1 MPRGE
6 LENTS
11 GASLTI
17 ESLGWV
23 LPTGHTE
30 TIDESSSSDFRWVTA
45 EPELSSLITASDIAI
60 RSATGVTISSTG
72 ILNWIGAGTVDGPQ
86 QHVLTAMINQRVPN
100 AGERFL
106 RWNTAIAHTEVP
118 WPTNSTYTLL
128 RIVLGVSVIDT
139 VSGFGINIYD
149 GSDLD
154 TTVFSSAE
162 ILPLNTLEAGIVIPI
177 TPTPVTLVA
186 SSYAWSV
193 KRTSGTGS
201 STFTELIMN
210 AFLQRED

>member
-30 TIDESSSSDFRWVTA
+30 TLTESSSNEFRWVTA
-45 EPELSSLITASDIAI
+45 EPELSSLITANDIEI
-60 RSATGVTISSTG
+60 RSATGITILSSG
-72 ILNWIGAGTVDGPQ
+72 ILDWIGAATVDGPQ
-86 QHVLTAMINQRVPN
+86 QHVLTAMVNQRIPN

-106 RWNTAIAHTEVP
+106 GWNTAISHTEVA

-128 RIVLGVSVIDT
+128 RIVLGVSVVDS
-139 VSGFGINIYD
+139 VSGFGVNVYD
-149 GSDLD
+149 SSDLN

-177 TPTPVTLVA
+177 TPTPVTLAA

-193 KRTSGTGS
+193 IRTSGTGS
-201 STFTELIMN
+201 STFTKLVMN
-210 AFLQRED
+210 AFLQREN